1 MDIVGHYAIVPI
13 CYKRKAS
20 PNQEPHIEHERN
32 PRSGWTMARLL
43 MVLRLM
49 LSSACLHTTN
59 LDFVTIR
66 SLTLKGLEQ
75 VSNNSLHSN
84 IPMQSI
90 FQIKV
95 GEGEARPASRLNFNN
110 TLCTTSILFAVFP
123 LNHFI
128 RPTKRTVFPPFIS
141 VAALLMSNEL

>member
-1 MDIVGHYAIVPI
+1 MDIVGHYAIVSI

-20 PNQEPHIEHERN
+20 PNQELHIEHERN

-49 LSSACLHTTN
+49 LSLACLHSTN

-75 VSNNSLHSN
+75 VSNNSLLSN

-95 GEGEARPASRLNFNN
+95 GEGEARPASRLNFNT
-110 TLCTTSILFAVFP
+110 TLCTTSILFAAFP
-123 LNHFI
+123 LNHSI
-128 RPTKRTVFPPFIS
+128 RPTKRTIFPFIS